1 MASTPNHD
9 QQQKGTFGLNNN
21 VTFGSNLK
29 LAQLIALCPN
39 PGISTKDDTMFW
51 PKESSGLFHFYYF
64 LLLYFCCKRQY
75 RKV

>member
-39 PGISTKDDTMFW
+39 PGISTKDDIMFW
-51 PKESSGLFHFYYF
+51 PKENSDLCQSYSF
-64 LLLYFCCKRQY
+64 LLLYFCRKRQY